1 MAEKP
6 KTSEDQQP
14 EPTVRAW
21 PMPFHNQRRLYR
33 PEDTPEAK
41 RTVFTDWASI

>member
-1 MAEKP
+1 MSSKA
-6 KTSEDQQP
+6 KTSDEEQP

-33 PEDTPEAK
+33 PEETADER
-41 RTVFTDWASI
+41 RTIFPDWASI